1 MKACSN
7 SIPERVG
14 VGKNNVNRSVVSMS
28 SEARSSM
35 NYHGKVI
42 DDVIANKIRLRLKI
56 RI

>member
-42 DDVIANKIRLRLKI
+42 DDVIANKFRLRLKI